1 MGKML
6 KYSCMTPSLLLIVVD
21 QTQENQL
28 LLIKEKQDEI
38 CVWTD
43 SDYIFQSS
51 GKLKPDP
58 NIHFCLVSFEA
69 ANSMR

>member
-1 MGKML
+1 MEKML
-6 KYSCMTPSLLLIVVD
+6 KYSCMTPSLLPIMVD
-21 QTQENQL
+21 QAQENEL

-43 SDYIFQSS
+43 CDYIFQFS

-69 ANSMR
+69 AKSVR